1 MTSARVRELLR
12 EDGIR
17 AVAQPVVGRYLAGEL
32 SLDAAARR
40 LAVILDA
47 ALNWK
52 TQHPPRIRRLSILE
66 AANLW
71 TAPPHQIANAG
82 GRRAYQVIALLRSF
96 ARLASRP
103 PIRNPNADAVYD
115 EAACHNLVRDWLKA
129 THDRMMCLRPLCDE
143 VARLLTLS
151 REDAA

>member
-1 MTSARVRELLR
+1 MTPAHVRELLR
-12 EDGIR
+12 EEGIR
-17 AVAQPVVGRYLAGEL
+17 EVAQPVVDRYLASEL

-40 LAVILDA
+40 VAAILDA

-52 TQHPPRIRRLSILE
+52 AQHPPRIRRLSIAE

-71 TAPPHQIANAG
+71 ATPPHQMANAG
-82 GRRAYQVIALLRSF
+82 GRRAYQAIALLRSF
-96 ARLASRP
+96 ARLASKP
-103 PIRNPNADAVYD
+103 VRNPNADAVYN

-129 THDRMMCLRPLCDE
+129 THDRMMRLRPLYDE